1 MTETAPGSRMVAPER
16 WIALLRVL
24 VGYWFLRALWTK
36 LDLVL
41 LGGVFPALVVEPRW
55 LEMMPQIA
63 ARQAAENPIL
73 WYKSFVEG
81 TAIPNAVLFAHLT
94 AWGEVLV
101 GLSLL
106 LGLGAGLGALGGLF
120 LSVNYGIATWHISP
134 ASQGFH
140 YMLVVSMIVLIM
152 ARPGLAWGLDALLAR
167 RWPGAWFTRR
177 PFA

>member
-1 MTETAPGSRMVAPER
+1 MPESDGMVTPER
-16 WIALLRVL
+16 WIALLRVM
-24 VGYWFLRALWTK
+24 VGYWFIRALWAK

-41 LGGVFPALVVEPRW
+41 LGGIIPALVVEPRW
-55 LEMMPQIA
+55 IEVMPKIA

-81 TAIPNAVLFAHLT
+81 TAIPHAVLFANLT

-101 GLSLL
+101 GVSLV

-120 LSVNYGIATWHISP
+120 LSLNYGIATWHVAL

-140 YMLVVSMIVLIM
+140 YMLVVAMVVLFL
-152 ARPGLAWGLDALLAR
+152 ARSGRAWGLDARLSR
-167 RWPGAWFTRR
+167 RWPGAWFTRW